1 MQGSSPSTTTG
12 TRSAQLQHLEVAM
25 LFRQG
30 KGRNVRNRRSQ
41 YGNSDRLG
49 TTGHL
54 LWCFWRGFSLLAGI
68 STGRV
73 IIKMIKSNGSL
84 DVWVSLSPTGWV

>member
-30 KGRNVRNRRSQ
+30 KGRNVRSWRSQ
-41 YGNSDRLG
+41 YGNGDRLG
-49 TTGHL
+49 TGHL

-68 STGRV
+68 PTGRV

-84 DVWVSLSPTGWV
+84 DVRVSPSPTGWV